1 MNLNM
6 KFGNAKHN
14 LGRKYNVWTHIIDY
28 WLILNMYFG
37 EGNGTP
43 LQYSCLENPMDR
55 GAW

>member
-43 LQYSCLENPMDR
+43 LQYS
-55 GAW
+55 